1 MELTRR
7 HTGIR
12 VSPGRRA
19 FVIINTIVLL
29 LVSAIMLY
37 PAIYVIAAS
46 FSEETAILR
55 GDVFL
60 IPVRAHVKAYQKVF
74 VYPMLWQSYRNTL
87 IYTFLGTAINLVLTV
102 FGAWA
107 LSQKKM
113 VGRRFLTLTVFGAW
127 ALSQR
132 KMVGRRFLT
141 LMCTFTM
148 FFGGG
153 MIPTFLV
160 VKELGLLN
168 TIWGILLPSAVSTY
182 NMILMRT
189 FFRQIP
195 QSLVEAA
202 ELDGC
207 RDFGVLF
214 KIVLPLSLASLMT
227 IGMFYAVGHW
237 NSYFPAVMYLTTNK
251 SLNPLQIILRQ
262 VVLLNEIVENAS
274 STENVMAEGIKYAT
288 IVVAMLPMLCVYPF
302 VQRYFVKG
310 VMVGSVKE

>member
-113 VGRRFLTLTVFGAW
+113 VGRRFLTL
-127 ALSQR
+127 
-132 KMVGRRFLT
+132 
-141 LMCTFTM
+141 MCTFTM

-160 VKELGLLN
+160 VKGLGLLN
-168 TIWGILLPSAVSTY
+168 TIWAILLPGAVSTY

-195 QSLVEAA
+195 ESLVEAA

-214 KIVLPLSLASLMT
+214 RIVLPLSLASLMT

-237 NSYFPAVMYLTTNK
+237 NSYFPAVMYLTTNRE
-251 SLNPLQIILRQ
+251 LNPLQIILRQ

-288 IVVAMLPMLCVYPF
+288 IVVAMLPMLCIYPF

>member
-7 HTGIR
+7 HSGIR
-12 VSPGRRA
+12 VAPGRKA
-19 FVIINTIVLL
+19 FVIINTVVLL
-29 LVSAIMLY
+29 LISAIMLY

-60 IPVRAHVKAYQKVF
+60 YPVRAHLKAYQKVF
-74 VYPMLWQSYRNTL
+74 VYPMLWKSYSNTL
-87 IYTFLGTAINLVLTV
+87 LYTVLGTAINLILTV

-113 VGRRFLTLTVFGAW
+113 VGRRFF
-127 ALSQR
+127 
-132 KMVGRRFLT
+132 T

-160 VKELGLLN
+160 VKGLGLLN
-168 TIWGILLPSAVSTY
+168 TIWGILLPGAVSTY

-195 QSLVEAA
+195 ESLVEAA

-207 RDFGVLF
+207 KDFGVLF
-214 KIVLPLSLASLMT
+214 RIVLPLSLASLMT

-237 NSYFPAVMYLTTNK
+237 NGYFPAVMYLTTNK
-251 SLNPLQIILRQ
+251 ELNPLQIILRQ

-288 IVVAMLPMLCVYPF
+288 IVVAMLPMLCIYPF

-310 VMVGSVKE
+310 VMIGSVKE

>member
-7 HTGIR
+7 HSGIR
-12 VSPGRRA
+12 VAPGRKA
-19 FVIINTIVLL
+19 FVIINTVVLL
-29 LVSAIMLY
+29 LISAIMLY

-60 IPVRAHVKAYQKVF
+60 YPVRAHLKAYQKVF
-74 VYPMLWQSYRNTL
+74 VYPMLWKSYSNTL
-87 IYTFLGTAINLVLTV
+87 LYTVLGTAINLILTV

-113 VGRRFLTLTVFGAW
+113 VGRRFF
-127 ALSQR
+127 
-132 KMVGRRFLT
+132 T

-160 VKELGLLN
+160 VKGLGLLN
-168 TIWGILLPSAVSTY
+168 TIWGILLPGAVSTY

-195 QSLVEAA
+195 ESLVEAA

-207 RDFGVLF
+207 KDFGVLF
-214 KIVLPLSLASLMT
+214 RILLPLNAPASIPVTLNFLLLMVTVAGTLTDFLFAAFFSATVPAVLLPAFLMILYVLPPDLCSVPAAVAAASAFFSSAAALASAASA
-227 IGMFYAVGHW
+227 FFRAA
-237 NSYFPAVMYLTTNK
+237 SAAF
-251 SLNPLQIILRQ
+251 R
-262 VVLLNEIVENAS
+262 AS
-274 STENVMAEGIKYAT
+274 SAACLSS
-288 IVVAMLPMLCVYPF
+288 AAF
-302 VQRYFVKG
+302 F
-310 VMVGSVKE
+310 

>member
-7 HTGIR
+7 HSGIR
-12 VSPGRRA
+12 VAPGRKA
-19 FVIINTIVLL
+19 FVIINTVVLL
-29 LVSAIMLY
+29 LISAIMLY

-60 IPVRAHVKAYQKVF
+60 YPVRAHLKAYQKVF
-74 VYPMLWQSYRNTL
+74 VYPMLWKSYSNTL
-87 IYTFLGTAINLVLTV
+87 LYTVLGTAINLILTV

-113 VGRRFLTLTVFGAW
+113 VGRRFF
-127 ALSQR
+127 
-132 KMVGRRFLT
+132 T

-160 VKELGLLN
+160 VKGLGLLN
-168 TIWGILLPSAVSTY
+168 TIWGILLPGAVSTY

-195 QSLVEAA
+195 ESLVEAA

-207 RDFGVLF
+207 KDFGVLF
-214 KIVLPLSLASLMT
+214 RIVLPLSLASLMT

-251 SLNPLQIILRQ
+251 ELNPLQIILRQ

-288 IVVAMLPMLCVYPF
+288 IVVAMLPMLCIYPF

-310 VMVGSVKE
+310 VLIGSVKE

>member
-1 MELTRR
+1 MDQISAY
-7 HTGIR
+7 HPHGIR
-12 VSPGRRA
+12 VSASRRVFLA
-19 FVIINTIVLL
+19 ANTIILL
-29 LVSAIMLY
+29 AISFIMLY
-37 PAIYVIAAS
+37 PVLYVIAAS

-55 GDVFL
+55 GDVVF
-60 IPVRAHVKAYQKVF
+60 IPVDAHVKAYQKVF
-74 VYPMLWQSYRNTL
+74 QYPLLWQSYGNTL
-87 IYTFLGTAINLVLTV
+87 LYTGLGTVINLVLTV

-113 VGRRFLTLTVFGAW
+113 VGRRFF
-127 ALSQR
+127 
-132 KMVGRRFLT
+132 T

-148 FFGGG
+148 FFNGG

-160 VKELGLLN
+160 IRELRLLN
-168 TIWGILLPSAVSTY
+168 TIWAILLPGAVSTY

-189 FFRQIP
+189 FFMQIP

-214 KIVLPLSLASLMT
+214 RIVLPLSLASLMT
-227 IGMFYAVGHW
+227 IGMFYAVAHW
-237 NSYFPAVMYLTTNK
+237 NSYFTAVLYLSK
-251 SLNPLQIILRQ
+251 PELYPLQIILRQ
-262 VVLLNEIVENAS
+262 VVLLNEIVENSS

-288 IVVAMLPMLCVYPF
+288 IVVAMLPMLCIYPF

>member
-1 MELTRR
+1 
-7 HTGIR
+7 
-12 VSPGRRA
+12 
-19 FVIINTIVLL
+19 
-29 LVSAIMLY
+29 
-37 PAIYVIAAS
+37 
-46 FSEETAILR
+46 
-55 GDVFL
+55 
-60 IPVRAHVKAYQKVF
+60 
-74 VYPMLWQSYRNTL
+74 
-87 IYTFLGTAINLVLTV
+87 
-102 FGAWA
+102 
-107 LSQKKM
+107 
-113 VGRRFLTLTVFGAW
+113 
-127 ALSQR
+127 
-132 KMVGRRFLT
+132 MVGRRFLT

-227 IGMFYAVGHW
+227 IGMFYTVGHW

>member
-113 VGRRFLTLTVFGAW
+113 VGRRFLTL
-127 ALSQR
+127 
-132 KMVGRRFLT
+132 
-141 LMCTFTM
+141 MCTFTM

-160 VKELGLLN
+160 VKGLGLLN
-168 TIWGILLPSAVSTY
+168 TIWAILLPGAVSTY

-195 QSLVEAA
+195 ESLVEAS

-214 KIVLPLSLASLMT
+214 RIVLPLSLASLMT

-251 SLNPLQIILRQ
+251 ELNPLQIILRQ

-288 IVVAMLPMLCVYPF
+288 IVVAMLPMLCIYPF

>member
-113 VGRRFLTLTVFGAW
+113 VGRRFLTL
-127 ALSQR
+127 
-132 KMVGRRFLT
+132 
-141 LMCTFTM
+141 MCTFTM

-160 VKELGLLN
+160 VKGLGLLN
-168 TIWGILLPSAVSTY
+168 TIWAILLPSAVSTY

-195 QSLVEAA
+195 ESLVEAA

-214 KIVLPLSLASLMT
+214 RIVLPLSLASLMT

-251 SLNPLQIILRQ
+251 ELNPLQIILRQ

-288 IVVAMLPMLCVYPF
+288 IVVAMLPMLCIYPF

-310 VMVGSVKE
+310 VMIGSVKE

>member
-7 HTGIR
+7 HSGIR
-12 VSPGRRA
+12 VAPGRKA
-19 FVIINTIVLL
+19 FVIINTVVLL
-29 LVSAIMLY
+29 LISAIMLY

-60 IPVRAHVKAYQKVF
+60 YPVRAHLKAYQKVF
-74 VYPMLWQSYRNTL
+74 VYPMLWKSYSNTL
-87 IYTFLGTAINLVLTV
+87 LYTVLGTAINLILTV

-113 VGRRFLTLTVFGAW
+113 VGRRFF
-127 ALSQR
+127 
-132 KMVGRRFLT
+132 T

-160 VKELGLLN
+160 VKGLGLLN

-195 QSLVEAA
+195 ESLVEAA

-207 RDFGVLF
+207 KDFGVLF
-214 KIVLPLSLASLMT
+214 RIVLPLSLASLMT

-251 SLNPLQIILRQ
+251 ELNPLQIILRQ

-288 IVVAMLPMLCVYPF
+288 IVVAMLPMLCIYPF

-310 VMVGSVKE
+310 VMIGSVKE

>member
-1 MELTRR
+1 MEITRR

-12 VSPGRRA
+12 ISPSRRA
-19 FVIINTIVLL
+19 FLIINTIVLIL
-29 LVSAIMLY
+29 ISAVMLY

-46 FSEETAILR
+46 FSEETAILK

-60 IPVRAHVKAYQKVF
+60 YPVRVHVKAYQKVF
-74 VYPMLWQSYRNTL
+74 QYPMLWESYRNTL
-87 IYTFLGTAINLVLTV
+87 VYTIVGTGIN
-102 FGAWA
+102 
-107 LSQKKM
+107 
-113 VGRRFLTLTVFGAW
+113 LTLTVFGAW

>member
-1 MELTRR
+1 MELTRK
-7 HTGIR
+7 HSGGIR
-12 VSPGRRA
+12 VSASRRA
-19 FVIINTIVLL
+19 FLAFNTVFLL
-29 LVSAIMLY
+29 LICFVMLY
-37 PAIYVIAAS
+37 PVLYVIAAS
-46 FSEETAILR
+46 FSEETAILK

-60 IPVRAHVKAYQKVF
+60 LPVRAHVKAYQKVF
-74 VYPMLWQSYRNTL
+74 QYPLLWQSYGNTL
-87 IYTFLGTAINLVLTV
+87 LYTFVGTAVNLLLTV

-107 LSQKKM
+107 LCQKK
-113 VGRRFLTLTVFGAW
+113 L
-127 ALSQR
+127 
-132 KMVGRRFLT
+132 VGRRFLT

-160 VKELGLLN
+160 VKELKLLN
-168 TIWGILLPSAVSTY
+168 TIWAMVLPGAVSTY

-195 QSLVEAA
+195 ESLVEAA

-227 IGMFYAVGHW
+227 IGMFYAVSHW
-237 NSYFPAVMYLTTNK
+237 NSYFSAVLYLSK
-251 SLNPLQIILRQ
+251 PELYPLQIILRQ
-262 VVLLNEIVENAS
+262 VVLMNEIVENAS

-310 VMVGSVKE
+310 VMIGSVKE

>member
-1 MELTRR
+1 MELTRK
-7 HTGIR
+7 HSGGIR
-12 VSPGRRA
+12 VSASRKVFLA
-19 FVIINTIVLL
+19 FNTVFLL
-29 LVSAIMLY
+29 LICFVMLY
-37 PAIYVIAAS
+37 PVLYVIAAS
-46 FSEETAILR
+46 FSEETAILK

-60 IPVRAHVKAYQKVF
+60 LPVRTHVKAYQKVF
-74 VYPMLWQSYRNTL
+74 QYPLLWQSYGNTL
-87 IYTFLGTAINLVLTV
+87 LYTFVGTAINLLLTV

-107 LSQKKM
+107 LCQKK
-113 VGRRFLTLTVFGAW
+113 L
-127 ALSQR
+127 
-132 KMVGRRFLT
+132 VGRRFLT

-160 VKELGLLN
+160 VKELKLLN
-168 TIWGILLPSAVSTY
+168 TIWAMVLPGAVSTY

-195 QSLVEAA
+195 ESLVEAA

-227 IGMFYAVGHW
+227 IGMFYAVNHW
-237 NSYFPAVMYLTTNK
+237 NSYFSAVLYLSK
-251 SLNPLQIILRQ
+251 PELYPLQIILRQ
-262 VVLLNEIVENAS
+262 VVLMNEIVENAS

-310 VMVGSVKE
+310 VMIGSVKE

>member
-29 LVSAIMLY
+29 LISAIMLY

-113 VGRRFLTLTVFGAW
+113 VGRRFLTL
-127 ALSQR
+127 
-132 KMVGRRFLT
+132 
-141 LMCTFTM
+141 MCTFTM

-160 VKELGLLN
+160 VKGLGLLN
-168 TIWGILLPSAVSTY
+168 TIWAILLPSAVSTY

-195 QSLVEAA
+195 ESLVEAA

-214 KIVLPLSLASLMT
+214 RIVLPLSLASLMT

-251 SLNPLQIILRQ
+251 ELNPLQIILRQ

-288 IVVAMLPMLCVYPF
+288 IVVAMLPMLCIYPF

>member
-107 LSQKKM
+107 LSQKK
-113 VGRRFLTLTVFGAW
+113 T
-127 ALSQR
+127 
-132 KMVGRRFLT
+132 VGRRFLT

-160 VKELGLLN
+160 VKGLGLLN
-168 TIWGILLPSAVSTY
+168 TIWAILLPGAVSTY

-195 QSLVEAA
+195 ESLVEAA

-214 KIVLPLSLASLMT
+214 RIVLPLSLASLMT

-251 SLNPLQIILRQ
+251 ELNPLQIILRQ

-288 IVVAMLPMLCVYPF
+288 IVVAMLPMLCIYPF

>member
-7 HTGIR
+7 HSGIR
-12 VSPGRRA
+12 VAPGRKA
-19 FVIINTIVLL
+19 FVIINTVVLL
-29 LVSAIMLY
+29 LISAIMLY

-60 IPVRAHVKAYQKVF
+60 YPVRAHLKAYQKVF
-74 VYPMLWQSYRNTL
+74 VYPMLWKSYSNTL
-87 IYTFLGTAINLVLTV
+87 LYTVLGTAINLILTV

-113 VGRRFLTLTVFGAW
+113 VGRRFF
-127 ALSQR
+127 
-132 KMVGRRFLT
+132 T

-160 VKELGLLN
+160 V
-168 TIWGILLPSAVSTY
+168 STY

-195 QSLVEAA
+195 ESLVEAA

-207 RDFGVLF
+207 KDFGVLF
-214 KIVLPLSLASLMT
+214 RIVLPLSLASLMT

-251 SLNPLQIILRQ
+251 ELNPLQIILRQ

-288 IVVAMLPMLCVYPF
+288 IVVAMLPMLCIYPF

-310 VMVGSVKE
+310 VMIGSVKE